1 MKTVF
6 AALFAVS
13 AVAATSCSGVRSEEV
28 KTAAGVDIIRYMGV
42 WHEIARLPNSFENAD
57 LRNTKAAYVLEA
69 DGTVRVVNSGVD
81 ADGKRRYAE
90 GRAYAPDKSDFSKLR
105 VSFFWPFYGDYY
117 ILELAPDYG
126 WALVGGRDKRY
137 LWILA
142 RSASLPET
150 TLSEILQLAK
160 KRGYD
165 TSKLVYP
172 RRNVGVEQN

>member
-13 AVAATSCSGVRSEEV
+13 AVAAVSCSGVGPEEI
-28 KTAAGVDIIRYMGV
+28 KTAEGVDIIRYMGV

-57 LRNTKAAYVLEA
+57 LRNVKAAYMLDS
-69 DGTVRVVNSGVD
+69 DGTVRVVNSGID
-81 ADGKRRYAE
+81 ADGKRRCAE

-105 VSFFWPFYGDYY
+105 VSFFWPFHGDYY
-117 ILELAPDYG
+117 ILELAPDYS

-137 LWILA
+137 LWVLS

-150 TLSEILQLAK
+150 TLSRILGLARR
-160 KRGYD
+160 RGYD
-165 TSKLVYP
+165 TSKLIFP
-172 RRNVGVEQN
+172 RRVSVEQN